1 MRKSFMLGAAIMSLS
16 AGSAAV
22 AAEAGT
28 TLKLPRAIPP
38 AKLAPRAGASRSN
51 PCSAYG
57 PGFARV
63 DGSDTCVKIGGA
75 IGVGVGSG
83 IGR

>member
-1 MRKSFMLGAAIMSLS
+1 MRTSFTFFAAIISLS

-28 TLKLPRAIPP
+28 TLKLPKAIPP

-63 DGSDTCVKIGGA
+63 EGSDTCVKIGGA
-75 IGVGVGSG
+75 IGVGVGG
-83 IGR
+83 AIGR